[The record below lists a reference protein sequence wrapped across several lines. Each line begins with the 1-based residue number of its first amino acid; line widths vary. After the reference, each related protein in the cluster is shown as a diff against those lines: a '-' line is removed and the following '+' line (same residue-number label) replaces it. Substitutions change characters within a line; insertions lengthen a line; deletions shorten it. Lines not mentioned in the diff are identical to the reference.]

1 VVGPSDNE
9 CATQTFRH
17 VDADGREASRLVDVL
32 TARLSHFDQEKDL
45 QTGFTERPPGFGRV
59 VRIGRRCLSMGDFGA
74 NMRDIFD
81 PASQA
86 TFAWKR
92 WTTLRGRR
100 THVSYW
106 LSVVGQFAL
115 WGGQSWPQAA
125 F

>member
-1 VVGPSDNE
+1 
-9 CATQTFRH
+9 
-17 VDADGREASRLVDVL
+17 
-32 TARLSHFDQEKDL
+32 
-45 QTGFTERPPGFGRV
+45 
-59 VRIGRRCLSMGDFGA
+59 MGDFGA